1 MGRKKSEMQF
11 SSLQVAWL
19 LAFVETADSKK
30 RTAAAATLGVSPSD
44 VTKHI
49 DKLGSWYGGGPCRML
64 VLPNTQPVELTD
76 DGKEFLP
83 KARELLALLRAAQ
96 PVPFVTEVPTKKVS
110 TAQLRVPPPVVSVPE
125 GDGTISEADRDCPVL
140 IAASTVGEGKP

>member
-1 MGRKKSEMQF
+1 MQF

-19 LAFVETADSKK
+19 LAFVETADYKK
-30 RTAAAATLGVSPSD
+30 RTAAAATLGISPSD

-64 VLPNTQPVELTD
+64 VLPNTHPVKLTD

-83 KARELLALLRAAQ
+83 KARQILALLRAAHPL
-96 PVPFVTEVPTKKVS
+96 PVVTDAQIKRVS
-110 TAQLRVPPPVVSVPE
+110 KAGLGVPPPVAPMRE
-125 GDGTISEADRDCPVL
+125 GGGTISEVDREGPAP
-140 IAASTVGEGKP
+140 ITPTPAGEGNP